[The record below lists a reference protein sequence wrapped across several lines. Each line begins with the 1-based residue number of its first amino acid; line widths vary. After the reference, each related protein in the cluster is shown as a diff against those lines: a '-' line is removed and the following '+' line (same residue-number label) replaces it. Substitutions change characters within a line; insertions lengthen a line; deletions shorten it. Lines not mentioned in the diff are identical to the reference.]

1 MNKKLF
7 TFFLLVVFLFN
18 CSMFIF
24 ADDETTNDL
33 QDNTVPDL
41 KEIDTSGTTQVVVDI
56 TQLIKDKDNSEDP
69 QIVEVLDPQL
79 INVETST
86 LRISANDSNG
96 FKAVLLSLIG
106 DYEAVVTDYT
116 YQQNNYQYLSHSIN
130 IDRDW
135 SWICSCGIFALL
147 IYCTFRSIGGILAR
161 F

>member
-1 MNKKLF
+1 MMCYKNLSFREKLMGFIPSF
-7 TFFLLVVFLFN
+7 TTHQW
-18 CSMFIF
+18 SIKY
-24 ADDETTNDL
+24 
-33 QDNTVPDL
+33 L
-41 KEIDTSGTTQVVVDI
+41 KWYNLCCQTSVTDW
-56 TQLIKDKDNSEDP
+56 IKDKDNSEDP